1 MAVSVV
7 NGYVCTS
14 SCDVAKAKK
23 GEDPHPAIHAA
34 NGEPQD
40 GGVDRGPAV
49 LFGGSLSGARGAEG
63 VQPPDASATSDPAN
77 GWTRK
82 LGVDRHVFRQ
92 QDSESLC
99 HMPLAWISQ
108 TRRRGYSMLSG
119 RLNNRCRIFP
129 DARLGLAIRAK

>member
-1 MAVSVV
+1 LILHRPPCAKVRGRRNISLSGGALPYRREDRMAVSVV

-23 GEDPHPAIHAA
+23 GEDPHPAIRAA

-40 GGVDRGPAV
+40 GAVDRGPAV

-82 LGVDRHVFRQ
+82 LGVDR
-92 QDSESLC
+92 
-99 HMPLAWISQ
+99 LA
-108 TRRRGYSMLSG
+108 
-119 RLNNRCRIFP
+119 
-129 DARLGLAIRAK
+129 

>member
-40 GGVDRGPAV
+40 GAVDHGPAV
-49 LFGGSLSGARGAEG
+49 LFGGSLSDVRGAEG
-63 VQPPDASATSDPAN
+63 IKPPDATATSDPPK
-77 GWTRK
+77 WRTRK
-82 LGVDRHVFRQ
+82 PGVDR
-92 QDSESLC
+92 
-99 HMPLAWISQ
+99 LA
-108 TRRRGYSMLSG
+108 
-119 RLNNRCRIFP
+119 
-129 DARLGLAIRAK
+129 